1 MPDALRRFTRPRE
14 GWLSLGLLLVMLLA
28 LTWSV
33 QSAGWLEQ
41 LDFLM
46 PVAIYGALAGAV
58 LALLPV
64 SVVVSLPTGAL
75 LGCLIVLWTVGGEYF
90 TSFGQLGRLLAL
102 REESI
107 GLAQSVLNQAYPTQ
121 LAPYA
126 VGLGV
131 LMWSI
136 AFMAAYT
143 LYRHHRVLDAI
154 LLIAAALIANMSAT
168 FSDLFGYLVLFVL
181 AALLL
186 WLRAALLSRQE
197 SWQQR
202 RVNENAEVPVSIMR
216 SGIGFIAGSIVL
228 AWVLT
233 SIAVAAPLTG
243 AWRNLDGVWTGV
255 RDNLDG
261 VFGNL
266 TNPDSRFSGTTF
278 GSRFRV
284 SGTWVS
290 NDAPVMTVGSR
301 APYYMRT
308 ITYDSYT
315 GHGWDRSGGTTR
327 SAGAGDLI
335 FPAATPE
342 RPTVATAFSVETVSV
357 QVQGQ
362 IGRNIFTPGFPIT
375 ALVPVTV
382 YQTAGQPVLGGLE
395 AANAIASGDGY
406 QITAAISNATESE
419 LSKAGSA
426 YPADVRRLYLSTDG
440 VSART
445 RQLAEKIIA
454 AAGARDPYHKASAL
468 ADFLRTSPEFTYAT
482 SVDPPDPNRD
492 LVDQFLFD
500 PNGRRGYCEYYAS
513 AMAVMAR
520 SVGLP
525 SRVAVGFAP
534 GQRLA
539 SGIYQYRERN
549 AHAWV
554 EIYFPGYGWQSFEAT
569 KSISPVLRAS
579 GAEATPIT
587 PPSGR
592 GGVNQDPPFFE
603 GEPGVVSALP
613 SFRAA
618 PDSIRPG
625 QKSSPDAA
633 RNGNLGV
640 IGALLL
646 LALAVLAWRLLRSR
660 RRWRFMAPGDRQ
672 WQRLTLAA
680 DRAGVAQRPSE
691 TIYEYA
697 GWLEAQIPRRQPEI
711 RTIANG
717 KVWQTYSGRSMSESA
732 IERIERA
739 WARMRVPLVWLGA
752 RRGVQRFLHPRRPGE
767 R

>member
-1 MPDALRRFTRPRE
+1 MPEGLRRFTHPRE
-14 GWLSLGLLLVMLLA
+14 GWLSMGLLFVMLLA

-33 QSAGWLEQ
+33 QSAGWLER
-41 LDFLM
+41 LEFLG
-46 PVAIYGALAGAV
+46 PVAFYGVLAGAL
-58 LALLPV
+58 LALMPV
-64 SVVVSLPTGAL
+64 SVVFTLPTGAV

-90 TSFGQLGRLLAL
+90 TRFGQLGRLLAL
-102 REESI
+102 REETI
-107 GLAQSVLNQAYPTQ
+107 GWVQSVLNQAYPTQ

-126 VGLGV
+126 LGLGV

-136 AFMAAYT
+136 AFIAAYT

-154 LLIAAALIANMSAT
+154 LLVAAALIANMSAT
-168 FSDLFGYLVLFVL
+168 FADLFGYLVLFVG

-186 WLRAALLSRQE
+186 WLRAALLNRQE
-197 SWQQR
+197 GWQLR
-202 RVNENAEVPVSIMR
+202 RVNENAEVAVSIMR
-216 SGIGFIAGSIVL
+216 SGIGFIVGSIVL

-233 SIAVAAPLTG
+233 SVAVAAPLTG
-243 AWRNLDGVWTGV
+243 AWRNLDGVWTGM

-290 NDAPVMTVGSR
+290 NDAAVMTVGSR

-308 ITYDSYT
+308 ITYDAYT
-315 GHGWDRSGGTTR
+315 GHGWDRSDGSSR
-327 SAGAGDLI
+327 PVAAGELI
-335 FPAATPE
+335 FPGATPE
-342 RPTVATAFSVETVSV
+342 RPTVAAAFDVETVTV

-362 IGRNIFTPGFPIT
+362 IGRNIFAPGFPTT
-375 ALVPVTV
+375 ALVPVSV
-382 YQTAGQPVLGGLE
+382 YQSAGQPVLGGLE
-395 AANAIASGDGY
+395 AANGIASGDGY
-406 QITAAISNATESE
+406 QITAAVSNATEAQ
-419 LSKAGSA
+419 LAKATTG
-426 YPADVRRLYLSTDG
+426 YPDEIKRFYLSTDG
-440 VSART
+440 VTDRT
-445 RQLAEKIIA
+445 RQLARKIID
-454 AAGARDPYHKASAL
+454 AAGAKDAYHQAKAL
-468 ADFLRTSPEFTYAT
+468 ADFLRTSPEFSYAT
-482 SVDPPDPNRD
+482 SVDPPDANRD

-513 AMAVMAR
+513 AMAVLAR
-520 SVGLP
+520 TVGLP

-549 AHAWV
+549 AHAWA
-554 EIYFPGYGWQSFEAT
+554 EIYFPGYGWQTFEAT
-569 KSISPVLRAS
+569 KSIGPVVRTS
-579 GAEATPIT
+579 GSATTIE
-587 PPSGR
+587 PPAGR
-592 GGVNQDPPFFE
+592 GGVNQDLPFFE
-603 GEPGVVSALP
+603 GDPGHVSALP

-618 PDSIRPG
+618 PDSIQPG
-625 QKSSPDAA
+625 QKTSPDAA

-640 IGALLL
+640 IAVLIL
-646 LALAVLAWRLLRSR
+646 LALAFFAWRLLRSR

-672 WQRLTLAA
+672 WQRLALAT
-680 DRAGVAQRPSE
+680 DRAGVGQQPSE

-697 GWLEAQIPRRQPEI
+697 GWLEGQIPKRQPEI
-711 RTIANG
+711 RTIADG
-717 KVWQTYSGRSMSESA
+717 KVWQTYSGRSMTESA

-739 WARMRVPLVWLGA
+739 WARIRMPLVWLGA
-752 RRGVQRFLHPRRPGE
+752 RRGVHRFLHPHKAGDE